1 MEKNKNKI
9 HEGNIV
15 GVTLQFIVTIVV
27 VIMGILSLF
36 VEGIFPFFEIV
47 MAIDLFIMA
56 FNNYKIYKKP
66 YFTIIYIAV
75 GIFLVASSVLAFLG
89 VF

>member
-36 VEGIFPFFEIV
+36 VEGIFPFF
-47 MAIDLFIMA
+47 
-56 FNNYKIYKKP
+56 
-66 YFTIIYIAV
+66 
-75 GIFLVASSVLAFLG
+75 
-89 VF
+89 